1 MFKNT
6 MEGLKQDRENFEEK
20 HPKLATAGKWICRGL
35 VAGAATVAGIVTY
48 KAISCKGA
56 DLEWVDLDE
65 VDANDLNN
73 SGDENNQPESETEEE
88 A

>member
-6 MEGLKQDRENFEEK
+6 MEGLKKDRENFEEN

-35 VAGAATVAGIVTY
+35 VAGAATIAGIVTY
-48 KAISCKGA
+48 KAISCKGDDEELV
-56 DLEWVDLDE
+56 DLEE
-65 VDANDLNN
+65 VDATDLND
-73 SGDENNQPESETEEE
+73 SGDENNLPESETEEE

>member
-6 MEGLKQDRENFEEK
+6 MEGLKKDRENFEEK

-35 VAGAATVAGIVTY
+35 VAGAATIAGIVTY
-48 KAISCKGA
+48 KAISCKDDDEELV
-56 DLEWVDLDE
+56 DLEE
-65 VDANDLNN
+65 VDATDLNN
-73 SGDENNQPESETEEE
+73 SGDENNLTESETEEE

>member
-35 VAGAATVAGIVTY
+35 IAGAATIAGIVTY
-48 KAISCKGA
+48 KAISCKG
-56 DLEWVDLDE
+56 DGLDWVDLDE
-65 VDANDLNN
+65 VDATDLND
-73 SGDENNQPESETEEE
+73 SGDENNLPESETEEE